1 MDTVH
6 KLPSGWARPIK
17 NKVPSC
23 RVDSSR
29 ALGYTGIMKI
39 QYKDLKKNDEVKTTQ
54 LGTPVTGKLIE
65 SPKQG
70 RGLKR
75 AILIWT
81 KGSEIGMFDEHG
93 SVYANQVQQV
103 LRDGAWLQVTGQPQ

>member
-1 MDTVH
+1 MKT
-6 KLPSGWARPIK
+6 IK
-17 NKVPSC
+17 
-23 RVDSSR
+23 
-29 ALGYTGIMKI
+29 
-39 QYKDLKKNDEVKTTQ
+39 YKDLKKNDEIKTTQ
-54 LGTPVTGKLIE
+54 LGTPVSGKLIE

-75 AILIWT
+75 AILIWS